1 MLKRLKGFPV
11 EKLISELDK
20 EEDLWQHKFGKVT
33 IDQKYK
39 SYYIMG
45 VVGGLRLAL
54 RAIERLR

>member
-1 MLKRLKGFPV
+1 MLKRLKRFPV

-20 EEDLWQHKFGKVT
+20 EGDLWQHRFGKVT